1 MDRAGST
8 AQYLGHT
15 FNSDIVVNIEE
26 VMNKLRNHEVDDVVE
41 KIHIDFEN
49 QSKGTLSVR
58 AQLKRLNFPQNCNNV
73 NLTEVNRASRAGTVR
88 TIWMDFKTG
97 KVNKVAKHLQGKTL
111 ASNREI

>member
-1 MDRAGST
+1 MS
-8 AQYLGHT
+8 
-15 FNSDIVVNIEE
+15 S
-26 VMNKLRNHEVDDVVE
+26 K
-41 KIHIDFEN
+41 KIPIDFKN

-73 NLTEVNRASRAGTVR
+73 NLTEVNRARAGTVR

>member
-15 FNSDIVVNIEE
+15 FNSDIVVNMEE
-26 VMNKLRNHEVDDVVE
+26 VMNKVRNHEVDDAAD
-41 KIHIDFEN
+41 KISIDFEN

-58 AQLKRLNFPQNCNNV
+58 AQLKRLNFPQNCYNV
-73 NLTEVNRASRAGTVR
+73 NLEVNRARAGTVR

-97 KVNKVAKHLQGKTL
+97 KVNKVVKHPQGKTL